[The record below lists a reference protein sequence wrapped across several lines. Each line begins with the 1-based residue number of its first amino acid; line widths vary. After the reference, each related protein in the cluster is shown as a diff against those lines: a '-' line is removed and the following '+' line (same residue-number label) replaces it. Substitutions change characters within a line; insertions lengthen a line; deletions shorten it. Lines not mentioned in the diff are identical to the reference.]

1 MKKRIMIVIAAVAM
15 LLGSAFTSR
24 AQGPGFDFNPD
35 EIVKMMVD
43 HMKESLKLSD
53 DQVKKVT
60 ELQKKQ
66 MENMQKMFEGGGM
79 PDMDAFKKQ
88 RDEQTAA
95 IKKILTAEQFKK
107 WEEQQA
113 QMMQGGFGG
122 GF

>member
-1 MKKRIMIVIAAVAM
+1 MKKSIITILAAVAM
-15 LLGSAFTSR
+15 LFGSAFTSR

-35 EIVKMMVD
+35 EIVKMIVGQ
-43 HMKESLKLSD
+43 MKESLNLTD
-53 DQVKKVT
+53 DQVTKVS

-79 PDMDAFKKQ
+79 PDMDAFQKQ
-88 RDEQTAA
+88 QDEQKAA
-95 IKKILTAEQFKK
+95 MKKILTADQFKK

-122 GF
+122 F